1 MVIVYPDPL
10 YPINPYPL
18 DPYPL
23 DPYPGFPQ
31 YPDPDVHWHYYYP
44 KEEKKQWKE
53 KHIKDVKKGI
63 MITFEGDEEPLFI
76 ATDDACFKKI
86 MKAIKE

>member
-1 MVIVYPDPL
+1 MVTFDPYPITPYPDPVYPDP
-10 YPINPYPL
+10 YPSYPQPDIN
-18 DPYPL
+18 
-23 DPYPGFPQ
+23 
-31 YPDPDVHWHYYYP
+31 WNWYYP
-44 KEEKKQWKE
+44 VEQKKQWRE
-53 KHIKDVKKGI
+53 RHVKDVKKGI

>member
-10 YPINPYPL
+10 YPQFPEYPTQPYP
-18 DPYPL
+18 DTYPTPL
-23 DPYPGFPQ
+23 YPET
-31 YPDPDVHWHYYYP
+31 DIHWHYYYP
-44 KEEKKQWKE
+44 KEEKQWKE

-63 MITFEGDEEPLFI
+63 MITFEGDEEPIFI

>member
-10 YPINPYPL
+10 YPQFPYPT

-23 DPYPGFPQ
+23 DPYPSYPYPQ
-31 YPDPDVHWHYYYP
+31 YYP
-44 KEEKKQWKE
+44 KEEKQWKE
-53 KHIKDVKKGI
+53 KHIKDVRKGI

-86 MKAIKE
+86 MEAIKE

>member
-10 YPINPYPL
+10 YPQ
-18 DPYPL
+18 
-23 DPYPGFPQ
+23 FPQ
-31 YPDPDVHWHYYYP
+31 YPTYPDPYPQPDTNWNWYYP
-44 KEEKKQWKE
+44 AEQKKPWKE
-53 KHIKDVKKGI
+53 KHVKDVKKGI